1 VHLLCQLLRP
11 IRQEPAKPSIHRIAS
26 HCNASQSP
34 NEARPNQTKP
44 NQTCSSSNSSN
55 VLPSPSHPNHHPHP
69 RILEK
74 ALLHSLLRL
83 PIPPLPSFDQP
94 HPIHHPSTVIWIV
107 YIKNQFNRTR
117 RARSVMEHQQ
127 NQPPPQGGV
136 PGPTGRRLHSAHRR
150 SPSELTP
157 LMSMFSS
164 PGSMCHFSST
174 VVLASLSS

>member
-1 VHLLCQLLRP
+1 MHLLQTAALLLRP
-11 IRQEPAKPSIHRIAS
+11 IRQEPAKHRLAL
-26 HCNASQSP
+26 QRKPKSP
-34 NEARPNQTKP
+34 DEAKPNQTKL
-44 NQTCSSSNSSN
+44 CSSSNSN

-83 PIPPLPSFDQP
+83 RIPPLPSFDQP
-94 HPIHHPSTVIWIV
+94 HPSTVIWIA
-107 YIKNQFNRTR
+107 YIKARFNRTR

-127 NQPPPQGGV
+127 NQPPQGGV
-136 PGPTGRRLHSAHRR
+136 PGPTGRRLHIAHRR

-164 PGSMCHFSST
+164 PGSMCNFSST
-174 VVLASLSS
+174 ANLASLSS